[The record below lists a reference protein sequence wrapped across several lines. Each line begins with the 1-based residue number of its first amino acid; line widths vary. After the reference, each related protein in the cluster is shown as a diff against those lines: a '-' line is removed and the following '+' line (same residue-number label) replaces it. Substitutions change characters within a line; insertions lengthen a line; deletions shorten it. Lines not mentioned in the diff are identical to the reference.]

1 MTDSLTPTA
10 SAGDAPPVE
19 LRLPVLNAND
29 DTALVL
35 KWHAEEGA
43 RVEAGAPLLSVE
55 TTKATVEL
63 ESPAGGFVRQFVR
76 EGSTVERAGLLA
88 SIYPT
93 EEGYA
98 AARGQEATA
107 AVPGDPLESGRG
119 LARPATKQAQSLA
132 ASSGVDLS
140 SLPGEGLITHRHV
153 EDWLAR
159 RRDAAQE
166 PAREELPHSD
176 RGERPHAAVP
186 LHPQQR
192 RMANV
197 LSEGW
202 KASVPGFVSRPVAA
216 APVVEWC
223 QAYGRKHRCPLSE
236 TDVFLKVCAAALR
249 RFDYLNAWHDAGT
262 IRLYQQVEIN
272 VAFDVEGQLVT
283 PVLADADRLS
293 LKEIARWRV
302 ETQLRAQRGDEGLS
316 AGGTFSLSN
325 LAREG
330 IEFFIPNLAA
340 RQSATLGIGR
350 RGGAGATQEWVLCL
364 SFNHATVNGSYA
376 ARFLN
381 SVSEML
387 AQVETLA

>member
-1 MTDSLTPTA
+1 MIDSLPPTA
-10 SAGDAPPVE
+10 PAGDAPPVE

-29 DTALVL
+29 DAALVL

-43 RVEAGAPLLSVE
+43 RVDAGAPLLSVE

-63 ESPAGGFVRQFVR
+63 EAPAGGFVRQFVR
-76 EGSTVERAGLLA
+76 EGSRVERAGLLA

-93 EEGYA
+93 SEGYA
-98 AARGQEATA
+98 AARSHETTA
-107 AVPGDPLESGRG
+107 AVSGDQQEAGHG

-132 ASSGVDLS
+132 ASAGVDLS
-140 SLPGEGLITHRHV
+140 GLPGEGLITLRHV

-159 RRDAAQE
+159 RRADAQE
-166 PAREELPHSD
+166 SAREERPHS
-176 RGERPHAAVP
+176 EVP

-197 LSEGW
+197 LYEGW

-223 QAYGRKHRCPLSE
+223 RAYGLKHRCPLSE

-249 RFDYLNAWHDAGT
+249 RFEYLNAWHDAGT
-262 IRLYQQVEIN
+262 VRLYRQVEIN

-316 AGGTFSLSN
+316 AGGTFTLSN

-330 IEFFIPNLAA
+330 VELFIPNLAA

-350 RGGAGATQEWVLCL
+350 RGGGGGGATEEWVLCL
-364 SFNHATVNGSYA
+364 SFNHLSVNGSYA
-376 ARFLN
+376 ARFLK
-381 SVSEML
+381 SLSEML